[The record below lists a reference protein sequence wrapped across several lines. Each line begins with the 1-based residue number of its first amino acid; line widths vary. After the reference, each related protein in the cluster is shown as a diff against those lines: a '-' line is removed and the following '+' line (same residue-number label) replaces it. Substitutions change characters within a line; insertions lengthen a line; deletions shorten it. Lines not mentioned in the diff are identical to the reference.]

1 MNVFVIYLTE
11 LRRNIRWH
19 IIWLIF
25 LLTYAIWIYNLWLTF
40 LIPILVIV
48 LLIYT
53 MTSGVR
59 GAIQTISDKTGELL
73 YSLPVARKKFLV
85 IHLLANFTPIMVF
98 FFLQFLIMSIH
109 SFGPEGLI
117 TQNKILVISLWGIFF
132 GLFGL
137 LFGAS
142 VGIFTG
148 NTAKGYQMSIIAILI
163 SYVMKTVIQ
172 MNPGLNVFSD
182 INPLI
187 YYQPD
192 QYLLFKSFVKNA
204 TLFTISFPFY
214 PVILIILILFFLFMS
229 LHEFDRKDLTDDASV
244 HINFIRKYS
253 LNKTQEI
260 NKNKL
265 KIIYFVFSP
274 FIIVKN
280 ILFPKNVRNN
290 PLVFWARIFENRLP
304 LTADF
309 IFSDNII
316 LFIAVFTLFLLFP
329 FQLSHYPGDVAVL
342 TSINTFGQAKIFS
355 VFTYGHNLDNNPY
368 LWFLCVNSI
377 GLLWVIFFP
386 LSFLWVIKA
395 FLRDSNSGYG
405 EIFGGLAID
414 NIQAVI
420 HRIFAIIFEL
430 IFLDF
435 VAIFWLLI
443 TEILNG
449 QTYDK
454 IWEIISIICLLPLY
468 IFIIA
473 FSGTLTLFLKDKGL
487 YISGTL
493 LAAILC
499 FFILSILTNSSNIWF
514 IGGIFNLYDPI
525 LIIEEKSLTVNGNG
539 ILILIIIDI
548 FSIIGL
554 IKSASNYTWV
564 NIRKNKQ
571 YRQFLPEIQ

>member
-1 MNVFVIYLTE
+1 M
-11 LRRNIRWH
+11 
-19 IIWLIF
+19 
-25 LLTYAIWIYNLWLTF
+25 
-40 LIPILVIV
+40 
-48 LLIYT
+48 
-53 MTSGVR
+53 
-59 GAIQTISDKTGELL
+59 
-73 YSLPVARKKFLV
+73 
-85 IHLLANFTPIMVF
+85 
-98 FFLQFLIMSIH
+98 
-109 SFGPEGLI
+109 
-117 TQNKILVISLWGIFF
+117 
-132 GLFGL
+132 
-137 LFGAS
+137 
-142 VGIFTG
+142 
-148 NTAKGYQMSIIAILI
+148 
-163 SYVMKTVIQ
+163 
-172 MNPGLNVFSD
+172 
-182 INPLI
+182 
-187 YYQPD
+187 
-192 QYLLFKSFVKNA
+192 
-204 TLFTISFPFY
+204 
-214 PVILIILILFFLFMS
+214 
-229 LHEFDRKDLTDDASV
+229 
-244 HINFIRKYS
+244 
-253 LNKTQEI
+253 
-260 NKNKL
+260 
-265 KIIYFVFSP
+265 
-274 FIIVKN
+274 
-280 ILFPKNVRNN
+280 
-290 PLVFWARIFENRLP
+290 
-304 LTADF
+304 
-309 IFSDNII
+309 
-316 LFIAVFTLFLLFP
+316 
-329 FQLSHYPGDVAVL
+329 
-342 TSINTFGQAKIFS
+342 
-355 VFTYGHNLDNNPY
+355 DNNPY

-414 NIQAVI
+414 NKQAVI
-420 HRIFAIIFEL
+420 QRIFAIFFEL